1 MYWKKFL
8 GLGIVCLMLY
18 LFMFTM
24 LLAGVGATVL
34 TIPMMITGW
43 GAGIC
48 IILGIVFLVIKR

>member
-8 GLGIVCLMLY
+8 GLGVVCLMLY

-24 LLAGVGATVL
+24 LLAGVGTIL

-48 IILGIVFLVIKR
+48 IILGILFLEIKK